1 MAGDAKMIV
10 VTEDFCNACGTP
22 QVNVH
27 HKSFPELS
35 VRGESPDEG
44 AENLA
49 LQLKPNLDAVSDPS
63 HRERVRRAMADV
75 EAFLARETDPRPK
88 ISGVIDVLS
97 DGPAQQGAP
106 PSSLA
111 KTEMLE
117 VRRLTLPK
125 GRAIPTHKAL
135 GEITVQCLEGRIAFT
150 ASGVTREVR
159 VGQLIVLPAGEP
171 HSLVGLEDSTL
182 LVTKV
187 LLHPPSSPSGRSKSE
202 SRDIPDDRE

>member
-27 HKSFPELS
+27 HESFPELS
-35 VRGESPDEG
+35 VRGETPDEG

-75 EAFLARETDPRPK
+75 EAFLARETDPRPT
-88 ISGVIDVLS
+88 ISEVIDVLPA
-97 DGPAQQGAP
+97 GPAEQGAP

-111 KTEMLE
+111 KTKMLE

-125 GRAIPTHKAL
+125 GREIPTHHAR
-135 GEITVQCLEGRIAFT
+135 GEITVHCLQGQIAFT
-150 ASGVTREVR
+150 ASGTTRELR
-159 VGQLIVLPAGEP
+159 AGQLIVLGAGEP
-171 HSLVGLEDSTL
+171 HSLVGLEDSTA

-187 LLHPPSSPSGRSKSE
+187 LLATPSAP
-202 SRDIPDDRE
+202 

>member
-22 QVNVH
+22 KVNVH
-27 HKSFPELS
+27 HESFPELLIS
-35 VRGESPDEG
+35 GETPDEA

-49 LQLKPNLDAVSDPS
+49 LQLQPNLDAVSDPS
-63 HRERVRRAMADV
+63 HRGRVRRAIADV
-75 EAFLARETDPRPK
+75 EAFLARETDPQPK
-88 ISGVIDVLS
+88 ISEVIDVLS
-97 DGPAQQGAP
+97 AGPGEQGAP

-135 GEITVQCLEGRIAFT
+135 GEITVHCLQGRIAFT
-150 ASGVTREVR
+150 ADGATRDVR
-159 VGQLIVLPAGEP
+159 AGQMIVLAAGEP
-171 HSLVGLEDSTL
+171 HSLVGLEDSTV
-182 LVTKV
+182 LVTKI
-187 LLHPPSSPSGRSKSE
+187 LLRPFAR
-202 SRDIPDDRE
+202 